1 MEEKKPKKIIRKA
14 ADQAETTAPVKGGS
28 TIGLRIGSAVL
39 WAIAIACEVLCILL
53 LNGTL
58 YVPISLMAALII
70 GIVIDLI
77 CVVIAA
83 MLWKKANR
91 IKPMKKEG
99 NKVGFYLWSQLGLI
113 MAIACFL
120 PLIVILL
127 KNKDLD
133 KKTKRIVAVV
143 AIVAMVL
150 AGAFHRLRSH
160 LRRRKGQCG
169 EPDRRRCVLDCF
181 RQKIP
186 Y

>member
-83 MLWKKANR
+83 MLWKKA
-91 IKPMKKEG
+91 
-99 NKVGFYLWSQLGLI
+99 
-113 MAIACFL
+113 
-120 PLIVILL
+120 
-127 KNKDLD
+127 
-133 KKTKRIVAVV
+133 TK
-143 AIVAMVL
+143 
-150 AGAFHRLRSH
+150 
-160 LRRRKGQCG
+160 
-169 EPDRRRCVLDCF
+169 
-181 RQKIP
+181 
-186 Y
+186 

>member
-133 KKTKRIVAVV
+133 KKQSASSPWWRSSQWCLQARFPSITIPSPPKKRPV
-143 AIVAMVL
+143 
-150 AGAFHRLRSH
+150 
-160 LRRRKGQCG
+160 RRA
-169 EPDRRRCVLDCF
+169 
-181 RQKIP
+181 
-186 Y
+186 